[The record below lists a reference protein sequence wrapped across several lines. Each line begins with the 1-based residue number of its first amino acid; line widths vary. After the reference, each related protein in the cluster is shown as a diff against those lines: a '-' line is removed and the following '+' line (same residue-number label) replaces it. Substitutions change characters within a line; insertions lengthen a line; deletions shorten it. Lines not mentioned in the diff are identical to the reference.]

1 MDSFLIYIKNKFNIL
16 VFEISVIIASPC
28 ILFFY
33 ILPNITSVSRGNTI
47 AFVNAFSALTAT
59 SIVAFGICLFLLI
72 LDVVFWYQYKK
83 KRIIVEM
90 ITVDGIPIVSNT
102 PSNSKD
108 ILIYSL
114 AAKKQKG
121 RRKIFHIYDPDILF
135 SLYED
140 KRMFIDK
147 QLLVSYYKYSNIVVT
162 LALVSDDKYQ
172 SD

>member
-1 MDSFLIYIKNKFNIL
+1 
-16 VFEISVIIASPC
+16 
-28 ILFFY
+28 
-33 ILPNITSVSRGNTI
+33 
-47 AFVNAFSALTAT
+47 
-59 SIVAFGICLFLLI
+59 
-72 LDVVFWYQYKK
+72 
-83 KRIIVEM
+83 M